1 MTRCWITAERSRMR
15 PWRPSRRRAKPVV
28 MKRWLLVLA
37 VLAACGGDDAT
48 SGQGGGPGAGGSGAA
63 GGDGGGGVGGGELP
77 TTFGGDRPVELRV
90 PSDYAP
96 GTPAPLLILLHGY
109 SANGAL
115 QETYFQ
121 LESVAHE
128 RGMLYA
134 VPDGLTDPMG
144 NKYWNAS
151 EACCDFGNSGVDD
164 SAYLRGLIDEIGGVY
179 DVDPKRIYFV
189 GHSNGGFMSYRMAC
203 DHADVVAAI
212 VSLAGAMD
220 DMAPDCAPTE
230 PVSVLQVHGTMDETI
245 LYDGGDIVGN
255 AYTSAADTVALW
267 AGENGCDATA
277 TDDPTPL
284 DIDTGLAGSETT
296 VARHEGCPAG
306 EAELWSI
313 QDGTHIPELGPSW
326 APAILDFLAAHPK
339 P

>member
-1 MTRCWITAERSRMR
+1 MTRCWIAAERSRMR

-179 DVDPKRIYFV
+179 DVAPKRIYFV

-220 DMAPDCAPTE
+220 DMAPDCAP
-230 PVSVLQVHGTMDETI
+230 VSYTHLTLPTI
-245 LYDGGDIVGN
+245 YSV
-255 AYTSAADTVALW
+255 
-267 AGENGCDATA
+267 
-277 TDDPTPL
+277 
-284 DIDTGLAGSETT
+284 
-296 VARHEGCPAG
+296 
-306 EAELWSI
+306 
-313 QDGTHIPELGPSW
+313 
-326 APAILDFLAAHPK
+326 
-339 P
+339 